1 MHNVEAWAEVISD
14 VVDLVPEEHRAEVVA
29 LVAAIEK
36 RERKKR
42 EKDPFITA
50 SEVDFLASP
59 GVQNWHTIM
68 RLTSLVVQV
77 CVRRISNNHHPKDAA
92 AILFAEHP
100 YGYGSGQLRDYLDKL
115 I

>member
-29 LVAAIEK
+29 LVAAIEQ

-42 EKDPFITA
+42 KKDPFIKT
-50 SEVDFLASP
+50 SEIDFLATP
-59 GVQNWHTIM
+59 GVRHWDAIM

-77 CVRRISNNHHPKDAA
+77 LVRRISNNHHPQDAA
-92 AILFAEHP
+92 AILFVEHP
-100 YGYGSGQLRDYLDKL
+100 YGNGSGQLRDYLDKL
-115 I
+115 V